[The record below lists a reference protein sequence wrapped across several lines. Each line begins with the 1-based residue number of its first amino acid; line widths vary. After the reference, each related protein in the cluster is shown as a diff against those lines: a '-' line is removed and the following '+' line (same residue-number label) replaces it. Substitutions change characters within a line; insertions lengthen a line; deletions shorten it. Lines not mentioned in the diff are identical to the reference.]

1 MDEPGRFERS
11 MRESTPGTTP
21 LRSRARNAGPTSR
34 RVLLLTS
41 GLGYGHRRASDAI
54 KQALAELSPE
64 SVTCDLD
71 FWSLMNPGVAGS
83 IQQMYLQVVQRHSAL
98 YDRVYA
104 LDEHTWR
111 RIVENDM
118 EPPPE
123 VLEMTEVILA
133 SRNASEDIRKCS
145 ARIRPTWCCSRLP
158 VRPCHAARSAGT
170 SHMRWPV
177 RPCSRLSGCGSGS
190 ACCNRSAASIPM

>member
-21 LRSRARNAGPTSR
+21 LRSRAPAVQGRGRAASCCSR
-34 RVLLLTS
+34 PAWATVI
-41 GLGYGHRRASDAI
+41 RRASDAI
-54 KQALAELSPE
+54 KQALAELSPG

-104 LDEHTWR
+104 LDEHLWR
-111 RIVENDM
+111 RS
-118 EPPPE
+118 
-123 VLEMTEVILA
+123 
-133 SRNASEDIRKCS
+133 SRTTWSRHRKCS
-145 ARIRPTWCCSRLP
+145 R
-158 VRPCHAARSAGT
+158 
-170 SHMRWPV
+170 
-177 RPCSRLSGCGSGS
+177 
-190 ACCNRSAASIPM
+190 

>member
-21 LRSRARNAGPTSR
+21 LRSRARSAGPRSR

-54 KQALAELSPE
+54 KQALAELSPA
-64 SVTCDLD
+64 SVTSDLD

-104 LDEHTWR
+104 LDEHTSPASLAYGLLGLAAHGTTCRMAEEWLSTAAASAR
-111 RIVENDM
+111 KRES
-118 EPPPE
+118 P
-123 VLEMTEVILA
+123 LEMALLLLA
-133 SRNASEDIRKCS
+133 AAGPKGWTIRS
-145 ARIRPTWCCSRLP
+145 AR
-158 VRPCHAARSAGT
+158 
-170 SHMRWPV
+170 
-177 RPCSRLSGCGSGS
+177 
-190 ACCNRSAASIPM
+190 

>member
-21 LRSRARNAGPTSR
+21 LRSRARSAGPRSR

-54 KQALAELSPE
+54 REALAELSPG

-111 RIVENDM
+111 RISAYWQHLVRRHPNGPALNAVLDVA
-118 EPPPE
+118 EPDLPGWARYD
-123 VLEMTEVILA
+123 LTEA
-133 SRNASEDIRKCS
+133 
-145 ARIRPTWCCSRLP
+145 
-158 VRPCHAARSAGT
+158 
-170 SHMRWPV
+170 
-177 RPCSRLSGCGSGS
+177 
-190 ACCNRSAASIPM
+190 